1 MAVSGSWRLNGA
13 LTGLPQGTEAVD
25 VTIASVPTNVG
36 GRVTTTV
43 NGFSNLTA
51 LTPAAA
57 TAVCIIPPSANANT
71 ITLKG
76 VTGDTGIALSKTQ
89 PTIVSITAAATWG
102 LTTSA
107 ATVLTLVFM

>member
-1 MAVSGSWRLNGA
+1 MAVAGSWRVYGSIS
-13 LTGLPQGTEAVD
+13 GLPQGTEALD
-25 VTIASVPTNVG
+25 VSIATVPTSVG
-36 GRVTTTV
+36 GRTVVTV

-57 TAVCIIPPSANANT
+57 TAVCVIPPSANANT

-89 PTIVSITAAATWG
+89 PTVIALTAGATWG
-102 LTTSA
+102 ITTGAS
-107 ATVLTLVFM
+107 TVLTLVFM